1 VEQFLRLEFVML
13 SNKQYPH
20 YFSGLSGI
28 QLPVPKYKFPEEY
41 KDASRLT
48 YYSTYF
54 NSIEINS
61 SFYKIPMPATI
72 ARWRTSVHD
81 NFRFTFK
88 LFREITHEKDLKYD
102 PGLIVKFLEAI
113 AHAGT
118 KNGCILV
125 QLPPKLTNAST
136 PRLEQLLNALRLAD
150 AAGLWNIA
158 VEFRHKSWY
167 TNETYDI
174 LEAYG
179 CSLVMQDMPKCATPL
194 RENTSSV
201 TYVRFHGPTG
211 NYRGSY
217 TDDFLREYA
226 EYIQEWLKHGK
237 TVYVYFNNTAGQA
250 FDNLTTLNRLILK

>member
-1 VEQFLRLEFVML
+1 MNIQHSHF
-13 SNKQYPH
+13 
-20 YFSGLSGI
+20 FSGLSGI
-28 QLPVPKYKFPEEY
+28 KLPVPKYKFPKAY
-41 KDASRLT
+41 QNASRLT
-48 YYSTYF
+48 YYSTLF

-61 SFYKIPMPATI
+61 SFYKIPMPATV

-88 LFREITHEKDLKYD
+88 LFRAVTHEKDLKYD
-102 PGLIVKFLEAI
+102 PDLIPKFLEAI
-113 AHAGT
+113 AQTGT

-136 PRLEQLLNALRLAD
+136 PGLEHLLNALKLSD
-150 AAGLWNIA
+150 STGLWNVA

-167 TNETYDI
+167 TDETYD
-174 LEAYG
+174 LLQAYG
-179 CSLVMQDMPKCATPL
+179 CSLVMQDMPTCATPL
-194 RENTSSV
+194 RESTSKV

-226 EYIQEWLKHGK
+226 GYIQDWLTEGK

-250 FDNLTTLNRLILK
+250 FDNLTTLNRFILE